1 MGIYKQGLNRK
12 QQLMFPPSLDDLV
25 DDNNMVR
32 AIEEYVN
39 ILDISKLKIKTKRNL
54 IKDGQPA
61 FHPKLLL
68 KIYIYGYLNKIRSS
82 RKLELEINRNIEM
95 MWLTQGLHPSYKTIA
110 NFRKNNPKALQT
122 IFREFSLLLKDLKLI
137 TGDLVAVDGAF
148 LRANASKNTLI
159 MKKTVKKELAKI
171 DDEIKNYL
179 TILETLDKEDKGD
192 GSLGYKNNSNL
203 KISKEEIE
211 KLKEKKEYYQKDLD
225 MLDALGKEQ
234 YNKTDKDAT
243 VMSKPAHNLM
253 AYNSQIA
260 VDESYKFIVATDIS
274 TNGHDLDQLHNMAT
288 RSKEITDNPNMIV
301 TADKGY
307 YSSKELKKC
316 IEDKIETIIPPRA
329 TAKTKKIQSA
339 RFSKNQF
346 IYNHQDDCYICPNNQ
361 ELKKIAKQ
369 YERDGRMLDVYRV
382 SSSHCKVCPLK
393 KNCLSDATPNKQM
406 YRWEHEHLID
416 KYTKKMNTPEAK
428 AIVKKRGSI
437 VEHPFG
443 TIKRTL
449 GWDHFLVRTKK
460 KVLGE
465 NALIMFTYNFKR
477 LLNLIGIA
485 LFKKLCK
492 AIKEND
498 FSQIREEIATYI
510 LAFEV
515 NIAYILKTLL
525 FLQDITKKMRYFKI

>member
-1 MGIYKQGLNRK
+1 MGLYKQGLNRK
-12 QQLMFPPSLDDLV
+12 QQLMFPPSLDELV
-25 DDNNMVR
+25 DESNMAR
-32 AIEEYVN
+32 AIEAYVN
-39 ILDISKLKIKTKRNL
+39 TLNISSLKLKTKKSL

-82 RKLELEINRNIEM
+82 RKLETEISRNIEM
-95 MWLTQGLHPSYKTIA
+95 MWLTQGLTPSYKTIA

-122 IFREFSLLLKDLKLI
+122 IFREFSILIKDLKLI
-137 TGDLVAVDGAF
+137 TGDLVAVDGAY

-159 MKKTVKKELAKI
+159 MKKTVKKDLAKI
-171 DDEIKNYL
+171 DEEIKNYM
-179 TILETLDKEDKGD
+179 TILDTLDKEDKND
-192 GSLGYKNNSNL
+192 SKL

-211 KLKEKKEYYQKDLD
+211 KLTEKKERLDKDLE
-225 MLDALGKEQ
+225 LLETLGKEQ
-234 YNKTDKDAT
+234 YNKTDHDAT

-260 VDESYKFIVATDIS
+260 VDHKYKFIVATDIS

-288 RSKEITDNPNMIV
+288 KSKEIVDNPDMIA

-307 YSSKELKKC
+307 YSTREIKKC
-316 IEDKIETIIPPRA
+316 IEDGIETIIPPRC
-329 TAKTKKIQSA
+329 TAANKKIKCA

-346 IYNHQDDCYICPNNQ
+346 TYDKEKDCYICPNNK
-361 ELKKIAKQ
+361 ELHKIEKQ
-369 YERDGRMLDVYRV
+369 YERNGRMLNVYRI
-382 SSSHCKVCPLK
+382 SSTYCKVCPLK
-393 KNCLSDATPNKQM
+393 LNCLSDATPNKQM
-406 YRWEHEHLID
+406 YRWEHEDIID
-416 KYTKKMNTPEAK
+416 DYVEKMETPEAK
-428 AIVKKRGSI
+428 KIVKLRGSI

-465 NALIMFTYNFKR
+465 NALIMFTYNFRR

-485 LFKKLCK
+485 LFKKLCL
-492 AIKEND
+492 AIKNND
-498 FSQIREEIATYI
+498 LTQIRQEIA
-510 LAFEV
+510 
-515 NIAYILKTLL
+515 AYI
-525 FLQDITKKMRYFKI
+525 

>member
-12 QQLMFPPSLDDLV
+12 QQLLFPPSLDELV
-25 DDNNMVR
+25 DEDNMVR

-39 ILDISKLKIKTKRNL
+39 ILDISKLNIKTKKNL

-61 FHPKLLL
+61 FHPRLLL

-82 RKLELEINRNIEM
+82 RKLELEIKRNIEM
-95 MWLTQGLHPSYKTIA
+95 MWLTQGLYPSYKTIA

-171 DDEIKNYL
+171 DEDIKNYI
-179 TILETLDKEDKGD
+179 TILETLDKEDK
-192 GSLGYKNNSNL
+192 NTTNL

-211 KLKEKKEYYQKDLD
+211 KLKEKKEYFQKDLD
-225 MLDALGKEQ
+225 MLDTLGKEQ

-260 VDESYKFIVATDIS
+260 VDDRYKFIVATDIS
-274 TNGHDLDQLHNMAT
+274 TNGHDLDQLHNMAIK
-288 RSKEITDNPNMIV
+288 SKDITDNQNMIV

-316 IEDKIETIIPPRA
+316 IEDGIETIIPPRA

-361 ELKKIAKQ
+361 KLHKIEKQ
-369 YERDGRMLDVYRV
+369 YERDRRMLNVYRV
-382 SSSHCKVCPLK
+382 SSSYCKVCPLK

-406 YRWEHEHLID
+406 YRWEYEDIID
-416 KYTKKMNTPEAK
+416 NYTKKMSTPEAK

-465 NALIMFTYNFKR
+465 NALIMFTYNFKH

-498 FSQIREEIATYI
+498 LTQIREEIAAYI
-510 LAFEV
+510 LMFGV
-515 NIAYILKTLL
+515 NLVYILKTLL
-525 FLQDITKKMRYFKI
+525 FLQNISKKMRYFRI

>member
-12 QQLMFPPSLDDLV
+12 QQLMFPPSLDELIDK
-25 DDNNMVR
+25 DNIVR
-32 AIEEYVN
+32 AIEAYVDT
-39 ILDISKLKIKTKRNL
+39 LDIFKLNIKTKKSL

-82 RKLELEINRNIEM
+82 RKLEQEINRNIEM
-95 MWLTQGLHPSYKTIA
+95 MWLTQGLCPSYKTIA

-122 IFREFSLLLKDLKLI
+122 IFREFSMLLKNLKLI
-137 TGDLVAVDGAF
+137 AGDLVAVDGAF

-159 MKKTVKKELAKI
+159 MRKTVKKDIAKI
-171 DDEIKNYL
+171 DEEIKNYL
-179 TILETLDKEDKGD
+179 TILDTLDKEDK
-192 GSLGYKNNSNL
+192 NTTNL
-203 KISKEEIE
+203 KISQEEID
-211 KLKEKKEYYQKDLD
+211 KLLTKKEQFQKDLD

-234 YNKTDKDAT
+234 HNKTDKDAT

-253 AYNSQIA
+253 AYNSQIS
-260 VDESYKFIVATDIS
+260 VDDKYKFIVATDIS

-288 RSKEITDNPNMIV
+288 KTKEITNNPDMIV

-307 YSSKELKKC
+307 YSTKELKKC
-316 IEDKIETIIPPRA
+316 IENNIETIVPPRA

-346 IYNHQDDCYICPNNQ
+346 TYNHQDDCYICPNNQ
-361 ELKKIAKQ
+361 KLQKIEKQ

-382 SSSHCKVCPLK
+382 SSRYCKVCPLK

-406 YRWEHEHLID
+406 YRWEHEHLVD
-416 KYTKKMNTPEAK
+416 DYTKKMNTPKAK
-428 AIVKKRGSI
+428 KIVKKRGSI

-465 NALIMFTYNFKR
+465 NALIMFTYNFRR
-477 LLNLIGIA
+477 LLNLIGIT
-485 LFKKLCK
+485 LFKKLCL
-492 AIKEND
+492 AIKNND
-498 FSQIREEIATYI
+498 LTKIREEIAQHI
-510 LAFEV
+510 LMFGV
-515 NIAYILKTLL
+515 NLEYFLGILL
-525 FLQDITKKMRYFKI
+525 FFQISQKKMKYLKI